1 MEPFRFQHF
10 ALCHEASTQRI
21 GTDSVLLAALM
32 PLQGVLSVLD
42 IGCGCGVI
50 GFCVADR
57 LRRAGVENITVTG
70 IDIDEASVREA
81 QDNAGRFPNTEGVKF
96 NFFHESLQEHT
107 RQAEGHRYDL
117 IVSNPPFFVSSL
129 KPADARRRQARHTDG
144 TLSFRELATDAAQL
158 LAPSGRFGLILP
170 ANEFAD
176 FEKESQGQ
184 LYLAEQWRIR
194 PTPAKPVHRIAA
206 LFSLH
211 PTNHSS
217 ARELC
222 IRDGEGKYK
231 EEYRQLTGEL
241 YLTLSTNDLH

>member
-21 GTDSVLLAALM
+21 GTDSVLLAAVM
-32 PLQGVLSVLD
+32 PLRDVHTVLD
-42 IGCGCGVI
+42 IGCGCGVV
-50 GFCVADR
+50 GFCIADR
-57 LRRAGVENITVTG
+57 LRRAGVKDVTLTG
-70 IDIDEASVREA
+70 IDIDEASVLEA
-81 QDNAGRFPNTEGVKF
+81 QGNAARFPNQEGVQF
-96 NFFHESLQEHT
+96 EFRQMSLQQRVLQVE
-107 RQAEGHRYDL
+107 RKRYDL

-144 TLSFRELATDAAQL
+144 TLSFRELATGAAQL

-170 ANEFAD
+170 SNEFAD
-176 FEKESQGQ
+176 FEKASQGQ

-211 PTNHSS
+211 PTDHSS

>member
-32 PLQGVLSVLD
+32 PLQEVHTVLD

-70 IDIDEASVREA
+70 IDIDDASVREA
-81 QDNAGRFPNTEGVKF
+81 QENAACFPNTEGAKF
-96 NFFHESLQEHT
+96 HFFHESLQEHSCK
-107 RQAEGHRYDL
+107 AEVCRYDL

-129 KPADARRRQARHTDG
+129 KPADERRRQARHTDG
-144 TLSFRELATDAAQL
+144 TLSFRELAEGTAQL
-158 LAPSGRFGLILP
+158 LTPSGRFGLILP
-170 ANEFAD
+170 ANEFSD
-176 FEKESQGQ
+176 FEKAAQGQ
-184 LYLAEQWRIR
+184 LYLAERWSIR
-194 PTPAKPVHRIAA
+194 PTPAKPVHRVAA

-211 PTNHSS
+211 PTALSS
-217 ARELC
+217 AQELC
-222 IRDGEGKYK
+222 IRDGDGKYT
-231 EEYRQLTGEL
+231 EEYRLLTAEL
-241 YLTLSTNDLH
+241 YL